1 MRFTTLEGKSFSMQ
15 DLRGKVVLVKFWA
28 TSCVTCVKQ
37 MPETISAYNEYA
49 AKGYEAIAV
58 AMNYDPPNFVLNF
71 AETRKLP
78 FPVALDTKGDIARAF
93 GDIRL
98 TPTAFLIDKQGRIIK
113 RYLGE
118 YDVPNSMPPWK
129 RRWPRVEPRSILIRP
144 RKTAQK
150 SGFFV
155 WLEKLARL
163 RTPAPRRP
171 CTFPG

>member
-49 AKGYEAIAV
+49 AKGYRSHRGRDELRSAHS
-58 AMNYDPPNFVLNF
+58 LNF

-118 YDVPNSMPPWK
+118 YDVAEFHATVERGAGRGLN
-129 RRWPRVEPRSILIRP
+129 RVRS
-144 RKTAQK
+144 
-150 SGFFV
+150 
-155 WLEKLARL
+155 
-163 RTPAPRRP
+163 
-171 CTFPG
+171 